1 MTTISEAVVLMAGTG
16 SRLAKPGER
25 MLKPLTPVLGQPLI
39 SYLFDA
45 LRDAGIRII
54 HAVVGYESESLI
66 EQLRPIV
73 PASIELR
80 FVQNPDWRKQN
91 GISVLTAAE
100 HVKPPFLLTMSDHLF
115 DKAVL
120 DTLLDRADERVLNLA
135 IDRKVESIVDL
146 DDAMKVQT
154 KSDHVIA
161 IGKDLVHYDAID
173 TGLFVATGEL
183 FDYLKAASNDRDC
196 SLADGVRLMA
206 GDGKVRAIDIR
217 DAWWQDVDTSQT
229 LIAAE
234 NHLRSRL
241 NAASFASAGSRTER

>member
-16 SRLAKPGER
+16 SRLAKPGGP
-25 MLKPLTPVLGQPLI
+25 MLKPLTPVLGRPLI

-45 LRDAGIRII
+45 LSDAEVRVI

-73 PASIELR
+73 PASLELR
-80 FVQNPDWRKQN
+80 FIQNSDWRKQN
-91 GISVLTAAE
+91 GISVLAAAGQ
-100 HVKPPFLLTMSDHLF
+100 VKPPFLLTMSDHLF
-115 DKAVL
+115 DNALL

-135 IDRKVESIVDL
+135 IDRKIESIVDL

-154 KSDHVIA
+154 RSDHVIA
-161 IGKDLVHYDAID
+161 IGKNLVDYDAID

-183 FDYLKAASNDRDC
+183 FDYLSSGRNDRDC
-196 SLADGVRLMA
+196 SLSDGVRLMA
-206 GDGKVRAIDIR
+206 GDGKVRAIDIGN
-217 DAWWQDVDTSQT
+217 AWWQDIDTPQT

-241 NAASFASAGSRTER
+241 NAASFASAGSRTQR